1 METIIV
7 SLIVAIAAVYVALTF
22 YRQFKGKSGCASGCN
37 CNPNIKAM
45 CDDPRKDLETF
56 QNQ

>member
-7 SLIVAIAAVYVALTF
+7 MMIVALAAAYVGLTF

-45 CDDPRKDLETF
+45 CDDPRKNLDQF
-56 QNQ
+56 QQQ